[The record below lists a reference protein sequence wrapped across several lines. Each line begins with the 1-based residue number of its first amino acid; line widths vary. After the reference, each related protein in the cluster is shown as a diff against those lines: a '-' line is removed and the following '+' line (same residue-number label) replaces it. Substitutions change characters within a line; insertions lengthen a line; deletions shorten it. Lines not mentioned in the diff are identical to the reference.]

1 MNAIKPT
8 DRRPWQRGHD
18 AQPPAALANFAD
30 AASAAA
36 IFPAFSGSIRARLI
50 RPEAT
55 MLDRITLQRPAD
67 WHIHL
72 RAGAMRGNTGTDGA
86 RTVARAI
93 VMPNRV
99 PPVRNASEADQYRQ
113 RILAARPSGSRFEP
127 LMVLYLTD
135 QTRVEDIRAA
145 RACGFV
151 HAAKLYPAGATT
163 NSSSGVTSID
173 AIFPVLECMA
183 EVGLPLLVHGEV
195 TRNEIDVF
203 DREKAFID
211 AHMTRLVER
220 FPTLKVVF
228 EHITTA
234 DAAAFVRGASANV
247 AATITA
253 QHLLYNRNH
262 MLVGGI
268 RPHFYC
274 LPILKRNTHQEAL
287 LDAATSGNPKFFL
300 GTDSAPHAQHTKE
313 NACGCA
319 GCYTAYAAIELYA
332 EAFEQRDALPRLE
345 AFASH
350 FGADF
355 YGLPRNQQ
363 QITLVR
369 QDWTAPASLPFG
381 DHQVVPLRAGETLR
395 WKLEECAP

>member
-1 MNAIKPT
+1 MS
-8 DRRPWQRGHD
+8 DRLTLLRPD
-18 AQPPAALANFAD
+18 
-30 AASAAA
+30 
-36 IFPAFSGSIRARLI
+36 
-50 RPEAT
+50 
-55 MLDRITLQRPAD
+55 D

-72 RAGAMRGNTGTDGA
+72 RDGA
-86 RTVARAI
+86 ALPHTVADAARSFSRAI
-93 VMPNRV
+93 IMPNLV
-99 PPVRNASEADQYRQ
+99 PPVRNAEQADAYRQ
-113 RILAARPSGSRFEP
+113 RILAARPAGSRFEP

-135 QTRVEDIRAA
+135 QTQPEDIRQAKA
-145 RACGFV
+145 SGFV

-163 NSSSGVTSID
+163 NSDSGVTLID
-173 AIFPVLECMA
+173 NIFAVLETMA

-195 TRNEIDVF
+195 THSDIDVF

-211 AHMTRLVER
+211 QHLMRVVER

-234 DAAAFVRGASANV
+234 DAAQFVREARDGV

-253 QHLLYNRNH
+253 HHLLYNRNH

-274 LPILKRNTHQEAL
+274 LPILKRGTHQEAL

-300 GTDSAPHAQHTKE
+300 GTDSAPHAQGAKE
-313 NACGCA
+313 ASCGCA

-332 EAFEQRDALPRLE
+332 EAFEQRNALDKLE

-350 FGADF
+350 FGPDF
-355 YGLPRNQQ
+355 YQLPRNTET
-363 QITLVR
+363 ITLVR
-369 QDWTAPASLPFG
+369 EDWQAPNQLPLG
-381 DHQVVPLRAGETLR
+381 ENLVIPLRAGETLR
-395 WKLEECAP
+395 WRLEEKHA